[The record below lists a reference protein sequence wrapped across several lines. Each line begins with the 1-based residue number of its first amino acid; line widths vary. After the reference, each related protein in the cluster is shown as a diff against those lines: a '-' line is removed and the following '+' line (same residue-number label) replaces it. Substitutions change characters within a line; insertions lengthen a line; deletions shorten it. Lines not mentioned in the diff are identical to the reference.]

1 MFLTQAEQAIHE
13 NRFDEL
19 LENKLNVYRERAEK
33 GKGARKK
40 DNVIAFAS

>member
-13 NRFDEL
+13 IRFDEL

-33 GKGARKK
+33 GKRVGKK
-40 DNVIAFAS
+40 DNVIAFGS